1 MVKTNI
7 YLDKKENDD
16 DFLKRLSEENKKP
29 DLLQDLKIDI
39 ILKSKN
45 AFNKSCDEMKIF
57 GDIKKANHQ
66 KVTDIIRQHRLIVD
80 AYEQS
85 LRDFFYN

>member
-1 MVKTNI
+1 
-7 YLDKKENDD
+7 
-16 DFLKRLSEENKKP
+16 
-29 DLLQDLKIDI
+29 
-39 ILKSKN
+39 
-45 AFNKSCDEMKIF
+45 MKIF